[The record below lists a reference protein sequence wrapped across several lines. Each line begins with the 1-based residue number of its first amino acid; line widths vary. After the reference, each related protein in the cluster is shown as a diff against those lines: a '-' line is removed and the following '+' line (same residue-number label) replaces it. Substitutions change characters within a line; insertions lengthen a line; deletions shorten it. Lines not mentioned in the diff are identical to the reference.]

1 MRGKP
6 IWTGLL
12 KTVGMLSRII
22 TQIMPVLLICISIFV
37 LWRTFHALHARE
49 LREYVRGLSYRGL
62 GLAVGL
68 TILNYIVL
76 TFYDALAVIHLGK
89 KLPLSKTA
97 MASFLSWVFSYNLGF
112 AFLSGSIVRFRMYSR
127 WGMGALDIGRLILF
141 CTATGWLGF
150 LMVGGFALSLK
161 PHTFVKY
168 LPYDFP
174 SAQPLGIAMMGFV
187 VIGWVAAKV
196 RPSILGLKDWWPTE
210 ILYLG
215 QTVIST
221 LDWFLGGCI
230 LYNLL
235 PVGIHPSLFRFLNFY
250 VLSQVAAAASHAP
263 AGLGVLE
270 ASLVLFMSPYLQ
282 PWQVLGAV
290 LVYRLIY
297 LFIPLGV
304 ALPLYGIV
312 ELHSSIG
319 TGRQWN
325 IQGRKIVAK
334 DVNTL

>member
-1 MRGKP
+1 M
-6 IWTGLL
+6 
-12 KTVGMLSRII
+12 
-22 TQIMPVLLICISIFV
+22 
-37 LWRTFHALHARE
+37 
-49 LREYVRGLSYRGL
+49 
-62 GLAVGL
+62 
-68 TILNYIVL
+68 
-76 TFYDALAVIHLGK
+76 
-89 KLPLSKTA
+89 
-97 MASFLSWVFSYNLGF
+97 
-112 AFLSGSIVRFRMYSR
+112 
-127 WGMGALDIGRLILF
+127 
-141 CTATGWLGF
+141 
-150 LMVGGFALSLK
+150 
-161 PHTFVKY
+161 
-168 LPYDFP
+168 
-174 SAQPLGIAMMGFV
+174 
-187 VIGWVAAKV
+187 
-196 RPSILGLKDWWPTE
+196 
-210 ILYLG
+210 
-215 QTVIST
+215 
-221 LDWFLGGCI
+221 
-230 LYNLL
+230 
-235 PVGIHPSLFRFLNFY
+235 GIHPSLFRFLNFY